1 MIPGEHRMNF
11 TRRHFAS
18 QILRSLAVLGLAV
31 GLGLGNAH
39 AQEKKALTLGA
50 TAGSNFDQ
58 LKLGIK
64 PVLEKKGYTVK
75 LVEFNDYV
83 QPNLALAQGSLDAN
97 LFQHIIYLKK
107 FSADK
112 GLNLV
117 DITKAPIAPLGLYS
131 RKRKSLAD
139 VKEGD
144 RITLP
149 NDPSN
154 LARALVFLEAN
165 KLIKVKAGLDPLKV
179 TEKDVAENPRKLVL
193 TPIEA
198 AQLPRTLEDAEFA
211 LINGNFAISS
221 GLKLTEAVVL
231 EKTPDHYLNVVA
243 VKADDKDKAWAKDI
257 AAAFRSPEYRAAL
270 DKHFAGYARP
280 AYLQ

>member
-1 MIPGEHRMNF
+1 MKS
-11 TRRHFAS
+11 RRHFA
-18 QILRSLAVLGLAV
+18 LRLLSVASLVATIGFGA
-31 GLGLGNAH
+31 ATAQ
-39 AQEKKALTLGA
+39 AQEKKTLTLGA

-131 RKRKSLAD
+131 KKRKSLNE
-139 VKEGD
+139 VKDGD

-154 LARALVFLEAN
+154 LARALVFLEQL
-165 KLIKVKAGLDPLKV
+165 KLLKVKAGVDPLKA

-198 AQLPRTLEDAEFA
+198 AQLPRTLDDAEFA

-221 GLKLTEAVVL
+221 GLKLTEAVAL

-243 VKADDKDKAWAKDI
+243 VKTDDKDKPWARDI
-257 AAAFRSPEYRAAL
+257 AAAFHTPEYRTAL
-270 DKHFAGYARP
+270 DKYFAGYARP
-280 AYLQ
+280 SFLQ

>member
-1 MIPGEHRMNF
+1 MHS
-11 TRRHFAS
+11 TRRHFA
-18 QILRSLAVLGLAV
+18 LRLAQLAATVGLVA
-31 GLGLGNAH
+31 GLGLGAAH
-39 AQEKKALTLGA
+39 AQEKKTLVIGA

-112 GLNLV
+112 GLNLT
-117 DITKAPIAPLGLYS
+117 DITRAPIAPLGLYS
-131 RKRKSLAD
+131 KKRKSLAD
-139 VKEGD
+139 VKDGD

-154 LARALVFLEAN
+154 LARALVFLEQN
-165 KLIKVKAGLDPLKV
+165 KLIKVKAGVDPLKA

-198 AQLPRTLEDAEFA
+198 AQLPRTLDDAEFA

-221 GLKLTEAVVL
+221 GLKLTEAVAL

-243 VKADDKDKAWAKDI
+243 VKTEDKDKPWAKDI
-257 AAAFRSPEYRAAL
+257 AGAFHTSEYRAAL

-280 AYLQ
+280 AFLQ

>member
-1 MIPGEHRMNF
+1 MPPPP
-11 TRRHFAS
+11 T
-18 QILRSLAVLGLAV
+18 
-31 GLGLGNAH
+31 
-39 AQEKKALTLGA
+39 TPA
-50 TAGSNFDQ
+50 TAEYDR
-58 LKLGIK
+58 KLTAS
-64 PVLEKKGYTVK
+64 TVTASTSP
-75 LVEFNDYV
+75 ER
-83 QPNLALAQGSLDAN
+83 PSTSSTWRTICSGE
-97 LFQHIIYLKK
+97 
-107 FSADK
+107 
-112 GLNLV
+112 
-117 DITKAPIAPLGLYS
+117 APIAPLGLYS

-139 VKEGD
+139 LKDGD

-154 LARALVFLEAN
+154 LARALVFLEQN
-165 KLIKVKAGLDPLKV
+165 RLIKVKAGVDPLKV

-198 AQLPRTLEDAEFA
+198 AQLPRTLDDAEFA

-221 GLKLTEAVVL
+221 GLKLTEAVAL

-243 VKADDKDKAWAKDI
+243 VKTEDKDKPWARDI
-257 AAAFRSPEYRAAL
+257 VAAFRTPEYRAAL

>member
-1 MIPGEHRMNF
+1 MNI

-18 QILRSLAVLGLAV
+18 QILRSVAVLGLAV

-39 AQEKKALTLGA
+39 AQEKKTLILGA

-64 PVLEKKGYTVK
+64 PVLEKKGYIVK

-139 VKEGD
+139 LKDGD

-179 TEKDVAENPRKLVL
+179 TEKDVAENPHKLVL

-198 AQLPRTLEDAEFA
+198 AQLPRTLDDAEFA

-243 VKADDKDKAWAKDI
+243 VKTEDKDKPWAKDI
-257 AAAFRSPEYRAAL
+257 VAAFRTPEYRAIL

>member
-1 MIPGEHRMNF
+1 MKS
-11 TRRHFAS
+11 RRHFA
-18 QILRSLAVLGLAV
+18 LRLLSVAGLVATI
-31 GLGLGNAH
+31 GLGAATAQ
-39 AQEKKALTLGA
+39 AQEKKTLTLGA

-131 RKRKSLAD
+131 KKRKGLAD
-139 VKEGD
+139 LKDGD

-154 LARALVFLEAN
+154 LARALVFLEQL
-165 KLIKVKAGLDPLKV
+165 KLVKVKAGVDPLKA

-198 AQLPRTLEDAEFA
+198 AQLPRTLDDAEFA

-221 GLKLTEAVVL
+221 GLKLTEAVAL

-243 VKADDKDKAWAKDI
+243 VKTDDKDKPWAKDI
-257 AAAFRSPEYRAAL
+257 AAAFHTPEYRTAL

-280 AYLQ
+280 SFLQ

>member
-1 MIPGEHRMNF
+1 MNF

-31 GLGLGNAH
+31 GLALGNAH

-198 AQLPRTLEDAEFA
+198 AQLPRTLDDAEFA

-231 EKTPDHYLNVVA
+231 ERTPDHYLNVVA

>member
-1 MIPGEHRMNF
+1 MNI
-11 TRRHFAS
+11 TRRYFAS
-18 QILRSLAVLGLAV
+18 QILRTVAVLGLAV

-39 AQEKKALTLGA
+39 AQEKKTLILGA

-139 VKEGD
+139 LKDGD

-179 TEKDVAENPRKLVL
+179 TEKDVAENPHKLVL

-198 AQLPRTLEDAEFA
+198 AQLPRTLDDAEFA

-243 VKADDKDKAWAKDI
+243 VKTEDKDKPWAKDI
-257 AAAFRSPEYRAAL
+257 VAAFRTPEYRAIL

>member
-1 MIPGEHRMNF
+1 MNF

-198 AQLPRTLEDAEFA
+198 AQLPRTLDDAEFA

-231 EKTPDHYLNVVA
+231 ERTPDHYLNVVA

>member
-1 MIPGEHRMNF
+1 MNI

-139 VKEGD
+139 VKDGD

-198 AQLPRTLEDAEFA
+198 AQLPRTLDDAEFA

>member
-1 MIPGEHRMNF
+1 MKS
-11 TRRHFAS
+11 RRHFA
-18 QILRSLAVLGLAV
+18 LRLLSVAGLVATI
-31 GLGLGNAH
+31 GLGAATAQ
-39 AQEKKALTLGA
+39 AQEKKTLTLGA

-131 RKRKSLAD
+131 KKRKSLNE
-139 VKEGD
+139 VKDGD

-154 LARALVFLEAN
+154 LARALVFLEQL
-165 KLIKVKAGLDPLKV
+165 KLLKVKAGVDPLKA

-198 AQLPRTLEDAEFA
+198 AQLPRTLDDAEFA

-221 GLKLTEAVVL
+221 GLKLTEAVAL

-243 VKADDKDKAWAKDI
+243 VKTDDKDKPWARDI
-257 AAAFRSPEYRAAL
+257 AAAFHTPEYRTAL

-280 AYLQ
+280 SFLQ

>member
-1 MIPGEHRMNF
+1 MQL
-11 TRRHFAS
+11 TRRHVVS
-18 QILRSLAVLGLAV
+18 GILRATVVIGFGVA
-31 GLGLGNAH
+31 LGLGNAH
-39 AQEKKALTLGA
+39 ADDKKTLTLGA

-97 LFQHIIYLKK
+97 LFQHVIYLRK

-117 DITKAPIAPLGLYS
+117 DVTKAPIAPLGLYS

-139 VKEGD
+139 LKDGD

-154 LARALVFLEAN
+154 LARALVFLEQN
-165 KLIKVKAGLDPLKV
+165 RLIKVKAGVDPLKV

-198 AQLPRTLEDAEFA
+198 AQLPRTLDDAEFA

-221 GLKLTEAVVL
+221 GLKLTEAVTL

-243 VKADDKDKAWAKDI
+243 VKTEDKDKPWARDLV
-257 AAAFRSPEYRAAL
+257 AAFRTPEYRAAL